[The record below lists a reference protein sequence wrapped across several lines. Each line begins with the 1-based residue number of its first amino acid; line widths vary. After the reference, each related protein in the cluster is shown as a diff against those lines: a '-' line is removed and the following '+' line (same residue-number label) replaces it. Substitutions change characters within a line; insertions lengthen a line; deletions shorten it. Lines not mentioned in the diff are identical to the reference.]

1 MRVSEGEVG
10 GVETRRGEGNR
21 GSLGPKAAGCT
32 LVAGAYVTDGCSLF
46 RIEHTHADR
55 GSGKMFV
62 ELENCISLE
71 LSMWPA
77 DTLAER
83 PLRYV
88 VPVWASEPH
97 NAACA

>member
-1 MRVSEGEVG
+1 MSTQPRGAANQTSAERRSQGRLRRWWGRFHHRSPHETTPPMRVSEGEVG

-55 GSGKMFV
+55 GSGK
-62 ELENCISLE
+62 
-71 LSMWPA
+71 
-77 DTLAER
+77 
-83 PLRYV
+83 
-88 VPVWASEPH
+88 
-97 NAACA
+97 